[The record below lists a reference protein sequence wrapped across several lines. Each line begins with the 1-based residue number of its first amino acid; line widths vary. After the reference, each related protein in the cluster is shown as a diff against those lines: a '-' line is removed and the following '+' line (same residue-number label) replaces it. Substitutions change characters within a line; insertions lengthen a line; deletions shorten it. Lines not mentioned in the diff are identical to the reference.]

1 MQLISV
7 QCKKKKKRI
16 SVNMGSPFYEEV
28 LESVS
33 NLLFI
38 NYLLDLEDKVKT
50 SKINNKIL

>member
-16 SVNMGSPFYEEV
+16 SVNRGSPFYEEV

-33 NLLFI
+33 N
-38 NYLLDLEDKVKT
+38 
-50 SKINNKIL
+50 